1 MKHHHHQQ
9 TFGTEPQ
16 PTDWDGIFIV
26 TGCLLLLVLACLG
39 LWWIA

>member
-16 PTDWDGIFIV
+16 PTDWDGIVIV
-26 TGCLLLLVLACLG
+26 VGCLALVLFTLVCAF
-39 LWWIA
+39 IA